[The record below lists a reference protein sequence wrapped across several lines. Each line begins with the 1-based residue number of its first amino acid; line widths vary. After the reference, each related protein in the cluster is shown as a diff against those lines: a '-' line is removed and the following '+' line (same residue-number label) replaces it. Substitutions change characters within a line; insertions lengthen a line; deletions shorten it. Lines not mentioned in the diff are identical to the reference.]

1 MAKGEQYSGYKL
13 MRDVAVA
20 AVIGAVLF
28 EGLDLFTD

>member
-20 AVIGAVLF
+20 SVIGALLF
-28 EGLDLFTD
+28 EGLDILSD